1 MELIYGFQGILGK
14 QSKAEI
20 LALQWSII
28 WSQCNKVPDA
38 YHKEKMTLYHNMP
51 STGWQGDEVEV
62 LNLKLL
68 KLHSKHDRG
77 MM

>member
-28 WSQCNKVPDA
+28 WSQCNKVPDV

-51 STGWQGDEVEV
+51 STG
-62 LNLKLL
+62 
-68 KLHSKHDRG
+68 
-77 MM
+77 